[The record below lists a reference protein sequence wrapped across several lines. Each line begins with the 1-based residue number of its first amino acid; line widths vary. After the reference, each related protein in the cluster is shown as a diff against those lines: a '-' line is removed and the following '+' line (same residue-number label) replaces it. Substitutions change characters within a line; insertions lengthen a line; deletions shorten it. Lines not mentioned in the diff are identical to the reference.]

1 MATFMGTPYERGK
14 SDAIVTRKVT
24 APIEEGLVVYQSDT
38 DTVATVN
45 AEVVPFGVMGL
56 NEIAGASVVISGL
69 KVKVQTDDEEAPTI
83 GAQVFVVPATGKV
96 SATEDANIATNAVF
110 ASNTIET
117 DGRTR
122 NTATKAD
129 DRKCVLI
136 DFPNG
141 L

>member
-24 APIEEGLVVYQSDT
+24 APIEEGLVVYQSDEN
-38 DTVATVN
+38 TVATVE
-45 AEVVPFGVMGL
+45 AGKVPFGIMGS

-69 KVKVQTDDEEAPTI
+69 KVKVQTDDEDEPTI

-96 SATEDANIATNAVF
+96 TATEGGNIPTNAVF
-110 ASNTIET
+110 ASKTIET
-117 DGRTR
+117 TGRTR
-122 NTATKAD
+122 NTAAKAD
-129 DRKCVLI
+129 NKKCVSI

>member
-14 SDAIVTRKVT
+14 SDAIVTRKVD
-24 APIEEGLVVYQSDT
+24 APIEEGLIVYQ
-38 DTVATVN
+38 N
-45 AEVVPFGVMGL
+45 AEDKVAVMDGEHIPFGVMGL

-69 KVKVQTDDEEAPTI
+69 KVKVQTDDEDAPAV
-83 GAQVFVVPATGKV
+83 GGQVYVVPATGKV
-96 SATEDANIATNAVF
+96 TSTEDGNIATNAVF
-110 ASNTIET
+110 ASATIEE

-122 NTATKAD
+122 NTAVKAD